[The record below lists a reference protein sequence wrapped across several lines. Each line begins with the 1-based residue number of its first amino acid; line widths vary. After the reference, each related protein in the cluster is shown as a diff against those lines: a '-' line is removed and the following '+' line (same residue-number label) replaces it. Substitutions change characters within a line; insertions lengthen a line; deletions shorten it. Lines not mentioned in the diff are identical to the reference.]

1 MTLSEQVLIC
11 LRLLSINMDNYKI
24 INGIIVQPHGLLYD
38 HTLVVE
44 NNTIVDITQKS
55 DHYGDIK
62 TIDAE
67 GKYVSP
73 GFVELHIHGCSYY
86 GFDMPDKLDMKKV
99 VSFLKKRGIN
109 TFVPTFQCNRDV
121 VRDFVSIIHET
132 PELRISVPG
141 IYIEGPFIN
150 EVKKGGISENY
161 ISMPDTGLLEDIVE
175 ECRGWLKLMTVA
187 PELKGSNTIID
198 KLKDFGI
205 IPCFGHS
212 SAELGDISIT
222 EGEKLNMTHL
232 FNAMSPVTH
241 KKSGLAMLPFLNRDV
256 FFELNGDGIHVSNEA
271 VLMCYKNLNKEKLIL
286 VSDAVISS
294 GLEYGDYESY
304 GRAVVSN
311 EKGVRYKEDNVLMGS
326 NLLMNNILKRFISL
340 TGAPLYEAVRFAS
353 LNPSELLGISSRKGS
368 LEQGKE
374 ADIILLDK
382 EYNVVANL
390 F

>member
-1 MTLSEQVLIC
+1 
-11 LRLLSINMDNYKI
+11 MDNYKI

-62 TIDAE
+62 TIDAK

-294 GLEYGDYESY
+294 GLEYGEYESY